1 MIMNI
6 NKSNIRNWVYNTI
19 KDVMVAVGAIIV
31 AELLGL
37 NFSLSAG
44 IIAILSLLD
53 SRKETIQLGVR
64 RIITGVIS
72 LAVAVLLFEILG
84 YNLLALGIFILLVSF
99 FSYATN
105 SAFSIASSLVLASH
119 IYSIKNFTVGIYL
132 NEVYIL
138 LIGVAMGF
146 LLTLHMPNDEK
157 HLKEGIKYI
166 EEQYK
171 NHLIV
176 MAHNLK
182 NHCVV
187 RHNTH
192 SVFDIEKRIK
202 RCRKISKRYK
212 NNKLFGNSMDYRA
225 YFDMRL
231 EQVYRLM
238 HMKEKMELLFIS
250 HHEADKLSEFTEI
263 VSNRFSANSP
273 VDDLLELTDEYYE
286 YFRKRPL
293 PKTREQFECRATL
306 FQYLVEMEEFIRIKA
321 RYLESIND

>member
-1 MIMNI
+1 MDT
-6 NKSNIRNWVYNTI
+6 NKKNRREALYTTI
-19 KDVMVAVGAIIV
+19 KNVIGAIV
-31 AELLGL
+31 AIIIAEMFGL

-53 SRKETIQLGVR
+53 SRKETIRVGIK

-72 LAVAVLLFEILG
+72 LAVAALFFETIG
-84 YNLLALGIFILLVSF
+84 YNLWALGIFILFVSF
-99 FSYATN
+99 FSYIAK
-105 SAFSIASSLVLASH
+105 SAFSIASSFVLASH
-119 IYSIKNFTVGIYL
+119 IYSLNAFTIDIYF

-138 LIGVAMGF
+138 LVGVAMGF
-146 LLTLHMPNDEK
+146 LLTLHMPDDEK
-157 HLKEGIKYI
+157 HLKKGIKYV
-166 EEQYK
+166 EDQYK

-187 RHNTH
+187 KHNTH

-202 RCRKISKRYK
+202 QYRKIAKRYE
-212 NNKLFGNSMDYRA
+212 NNTLFGKSFDYRS

-238 HMKEKMELLFIS
+238 HMKEKMEVLFIS
-250 HHEADKLSEFTEI
+250 HHEADKLSEFTDI

-273 VDDLLELTDEYYE
+273 VNDLLKLTDEYYE

-306 FQYLVEMEEFIRIKA
+306 YQYLVEMEEFIRIKA
-321 RYLESIND
+321 RYLGDING

>member
-1 MIMNI
+1 MDT
-6 NKSNIRNWVYNTI
+6 NKKNRREALYTAI
-19 KDVMVAVGAIIV
+19 KNVIGAIV
-31 AELLGL
+31 AIIIAEMLGL

-53 SRKETIQLGVR
+53 SRKETIRVGIK

-72 LAVAVLLFEILG
+72 LAVAALFFETIG
-84 YNLLALGIFILLVSF
+84 YNLWALGIFILLVSF
-99 FSYATN
+99 FSYIAK
-105 SAFSIASSLVLASH
+105 SAFSIASSFVLASH
-119 IYSIKNFTVGIYL
+119 IYTLNAFTIDIYL

-138 LIGVAMGF
+138 LVGVAMGF
-146 LLTLHMPNDEK
+146 LLTLHMPDDEK
-157 HLKEGIKYI
+157 HLKKGIKYV
-166 EEQYK
+166 EDQYK

-187 RHNTH
+187 KHNTH

-202 RCRKISKRYK
+202 QYRKIAKRYE
-212 NNKLFGNSMDYRA
+212 NNTLFGKSFDYRT

-238 HMKEKMELLFIS
+238 HMKEKMEVLFIS
-250 HHEADKLSEFTEI
+250 HHEADKLSEFTDI

-273 VDDLLELTDEYYE
+273 VNDLLKLTDEYYQ

-306 FQYLVEMEEFIRIKA
+306 YQYLVEMEEFIRIKA
-321 RYLESIND
+321 RYLDNIKD

>member
-1 MIMNI
+1 MDT
-6 NKSNIRNWVYNTI
+6 NKKNRREALYTAI
-19 KDVMVAVGAIIV
+19 KNVIGAIV
-31 AELLGL
+31 AIIIAEMLGL

-53 SRKETIQLGVR
+53 SRKETIRVGIK

-72 LAVAVLLFEILG
+72 LAVAALFFETIG
-84 YNLLALGIFILLVSF
+84 YNLWALGIFILLVSF
-99 FSYATN
+99 FSYIAK
-105 SAFSIASSLVLASH
+105 SAFSIASSFVLASH
-119 IYSIKNFTVGIYL
+119 IYTLNAFTIDIYL

-138 LIGVAMGF
+138 LVGVAMGF
-146 LLTLHMPNDEK
+146 LLTLHMPDDEK
-157 HLKEGIKYI
+157 HLKKGIKYV
-166 EEQYK
+166 EDQYK

-187 RHNTH
+187 KHNTH

-202 RCRKISKRYK
+202 QYRKIAKRYE
-212 NNKLFGNSMDYRA
+212 NNTLFGKSFDYRT

-238 HMKEKMELLFIS
+238 HMKEKMEVLFIS
-250 HHEADKLSEFTEI
+250 HHEADKLSEFTDI

-273 VDDLLELTDEYYE
+273 VNDLLKLTDEYYQ

-293 PKTREQFECRATL
+293 PKTREQFE
-306 FQYLVEMEEFIRIKA
+306 
-321 RYLESIND
+321 